1 MPAFSTIFKASPSE
15 PFLGV
20 VLEFDLKIM
29 RDVLNELATPPAAG
43 NHKEHGVFVTDFSG
57 PLADCVLSMVRLLET
72 PAAIPILASAIM
84 REISYWVLTGPH
96 GGEVVTMTMANKHE
110 PRLIRAVH
118 ALRDRFAEATRIEEL
133 AGIAKMS
140 PTAFHRHF
148 KTITSMTPLQYQ
160 KQLRLIEARRLMLS
174 EDMNAETAAFEVGY
188 ESPSQFSREYTRMFG
203 ASPRRDIVAMQLAT
217 A

>member
-57 PLADCVLSMVRLLET
+57 PLADCVLRMVRLLET

-110 PRLIRAVH
+110 RSVIRAVH
-118 ALRDRFAEATRIEEL
+118 A
-133 AGIAKMS
+133 
-140 PTAFHRHF
+140 
-148 KTITSMTPLQYQ
+148 
-160 KQLRLIEARRLMLS
+160 
-174 EDMNAETAAFEVGY
+174 
-188 ESPSQFSREYTRMFG
+188 
-203 ASPRRDIVAMQLAT
+203 
-217 A
+217 